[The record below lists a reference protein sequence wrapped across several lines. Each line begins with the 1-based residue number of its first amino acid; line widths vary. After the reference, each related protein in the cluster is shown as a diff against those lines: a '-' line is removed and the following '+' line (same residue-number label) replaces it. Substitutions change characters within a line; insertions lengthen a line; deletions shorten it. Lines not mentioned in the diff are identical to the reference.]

1 MDPDNQV
8 LIEGVLFRARYL
20 GSTQLVT
27 DGNPTKLTR
36 MLQAQEAVGRIKVSW
51 MNYFYFSRLVDSHN
65 DSIRLSFSL
74 ATAFSSS
81 LISPTFSTL
90 LASTLPTLLFN
101 LIILV
106 RS

>member
-36 MLQAQEAVGRIKVSW
+36 MLQAQEAVGRIKAPEGESQPSVEVDLFVSTEKI
-51 MNYFYFSRLVDSHN
+51 MVLNTDLQVCY
-65 DSIRLSFSL
+65 
-74 ATAFSSS
+74 
-81 LISPTFSTL
+81 
-90 LASTLPTLLFN
+90 TLLFISLYIVSN
-101 LIILV
+101 FHMVIISLFKAW
-106 RS
+106 

>member
-36 MLQAQEAVGRIKVSW
+36 MLQAQEAVGRIKAPEGESQPSVEVDLFVSTEKIMVLNTDLQVCYHFITTFVSTLIFIW
-51 MNYFYFSRLVDSHN
+51 LLS
-65 DSIRLSFSL
+65 LSF
-74 ATAFSSS
+74 
-81 LISPTFSTL
+81 
-90 LASTLPTLLFN
+90 
-101 LIILV
+101 
-106 RS
+106 

>member
-36 MLQAQEAVGRIKVSW
+36 MLQAQEAVGRIKVS
-51 MNYFYFSRLVDSHN
+51 
-65 DSIRLSFSL
+65 
-74 ATAFSSS
+74 
-81 LISPTFSTL
+81 
-90 LASTLPTLLFN
+90 FN
-101 LIILV
+101 FFEFKLIIFI
-106 RS
+106 RFA